1 MISSRINCVAYV
13 PSHKNRRTGSSIK
26 NRHAQHKQEEEQR
39 QQNKNQFVNKQES
52 ISILKNSDVQ
62 PTVDSLLDIDS
73 SDDDETSTMIN
84 NDDNCSFD
92 QASISSQQC
101 ILLETDLNNEQ
112 QDTREATM
120 WLGTDDG
127 V

>member
-1 MISSRINCVAYV
+1 
-13 PSHKNRRTGSSIK
+13 
-26 NRHAQHKQEEEQR
+26 
-39 QQNKNQFVNKQES
+39 
-52 ISILKNSDVQ
+52 
-62 PTVDSLLDIDS
+62 
-73 SDDDETSTMIN
+73 MIN
-84 NDDNCSFD
+84 NDDTFSLD

-101 ILLETDLNNEQ
+101 ILLETDVNNEQ